1 MIKCEIIL
9 NGYVYDATNDLVN
22 WDDVEM
28 KWKRNDFDGVVR
40 SFTTKFEFAGSTYSL
55 LVSEFIKNMLNAS
68 ASIVFYTRNN
78 SWLWNERFRCALD
91 FSTFSYNGN
100 TCEINAIDDTLAAKI
115 KANRSTKYEYNVS
128 ELSEKDLDYD
138 RLDLIGN
145 AEWMTV
151 MPEQGYY
158 SLTSAANYATI
169 GLYTIKS
176 DVPKNSLYIQDC
188 PVLEY
193 AAYFEDIIKDG
204 YLIENISSREIK
216 VNLKLGLRFLLD
228 YKPNDYGSNVEFC
241 IQVGKYIYEENTHI
255 FKMSFNECAKIKSGD
270 ILSIDKEI
278 SIPRDSILCIFLRV
292 YNIDGT
298 IIIEQ
303 ISPLSIEYLFRHDSI
318 KLPVISPVS
327 LLNRLLKSINFDNE
341 GITGEIVNPTYALQR
356 TFILPAES
364 IRGISQAKIYTSYK
378 DFQEWMFAVFG
389 FVPVI
394 GDNKVSFVHM
404 DTLFVDKQAKDI
416 GNTSEFELSLDSSMV
431 HSSVKVGYNK
441 KDYDSVNGRDE
452 FRFTTE
458 YTTGTKLTDSSL
470 ELISPYRADAYG
482 IEFLAQKRGEDTTDS
497 SSDKDIFFVM
507 VQSTDESVLHLERGQ
522 TITGVISPETM
533 FNNLYAAPYM
543 ITAHYNYLRALGQ
556 KLFFAS
562 SDGNSD
568 VKINYFALNADL
580 ELPNTALFLPA
591 RATFITDDSSI
602 PDDLSG
608 YISFVHQG
616 KKYKGYVS
624 EITLNIGRLESV
636 KYELI
641 VKSIEDA

>member
-138 RLDLIGN
+138 RLEMKSQVTWIFPFSSDEETTVKLIYN
-145 AEWMTV
+145 HE
-151 MPEQGYY
+151 
-158 SLTSAANYATI
+158 NYI
-169 GLYTIKS
+169 PIYVEKS
-176 DVPKNSLYIQDC
+176 DIYTKNVVEVNDVGIGEELPFITCSKSQLIHLSCILTLQFGDLVNATVELISNIPGNIDVLLYSG
-188 PVLEY
+188 PVL
-193 AAYFEDIIKDG
+193 
-204 YLIENISSREIK
+204 SS
-216 VNLKLGLRFLLD
+216 
-228 YKPNDYGSNVEFC
+228 S
-241 IQVGKYIYEENTHI
+241 
-255 FKMSFNECAKIKSGD
+255 A
-270 ILSIDKEI
+270 
-278 SIPRDSILCIFLRV
+278 
-292 YNIDGT
+292 NIDMDIFMMPGQT
-298 IIIEQ
+298 LRLIYHPYWVGAGNEEHYLTNIIGIAPKITFLSKSDTVKIPT
-303 ISPLSIEYLFRHDSI
+303 ISPI
-318 KLPVISPVS
+318 K
-327 LLNRLLKSINFDNE
+327 LLNRILESINSDSD

-416 GNTSEFELSLDSSMV
+416 GNTSEFELSLDSGMV

-482 IEFLAQKRGEDTTDS
+482 IEFLAQKRGEETTDS

-568 VKINYFALNADL
+568 VKINSFALNADL

>member
-115 KANRSTKYEYNVS
+115 KANKSTKYEYNVS

-138 RLDLIGN
+138 RLEMKSQVTWIFPFSSDEETTVKLIYN
-145 AEWMTV
+145 HE
-151 MPEQGYY
+151 
-158 SLTSAANYATI
+158 NYI
-169 GLYTIKS
+169 PLYVEKS
-176 DVPKNSLYIQDC
+176 DIYTKNVVEVNDVGIGEEIPFITCSKSQLIHLSCILTLQFGDLVNATVELISNIPGDIDVLLYSG
-188 PVLEY
+188 PVL
-193 AAYFEDIIKDG
+193 
-204 YLIENISSREIK
+204 SS
-216 VNLKLGLRFLLD
+216 
-228 YKPNDYGSNVEFC
+228 S
-241 IQVGKYIYEENTHI
+241 
-255 FKMSFNECAKIKSGD
+255 A
-270 ILSIDKEI
+270 
-278 SIPRDSILCIFLRV
+278 
-292 YNIDGT
+292 NIDMDIFMVPGQT
-298 IIIEQ
+298 LRLIYHPYWVGAGHEKHYLTNITGIAPKITFLSKSDTVKIPT
-303 ISPLSIEYLFRHDSI
+303 ISPI
-318 KLPVISPVS
+318 K
-327 LLNRLLKSINFDNE
+327 LLNRILESINSDS
-341 GITGEIVNPTYALQR
+341 GSITGEIVNPTYALQR

-416 GNTSEFELSLDSSMV
+416 GNTSEFELSLDSGMV

-568 VKINYFALNADL
+568 VKINSFALNADL

-616 KKYKGYVS
+616 KQYKGYVS

>member
-128 ELSEKDLDYD
+128 ELSEKDLDYN
-138 RLDLIGN
+138 RLEMKSQVTWIFPFSSDEETTVKLIYN
-145 AEWMTV
+145 HE
-151 MPEQGYY
+151 
-158 SLTSAANYATI
+158 NYI
-169 GLYTIKS
+169 PIYVEKS
-176 DVPKNSLYIQDC
+176 DIYTKNVVEVNDVGIGEELPFITCSKSQLIHLSCILTLQFGDLVNATVELISNIPGNIDVLLYSG
-188 PVLEY
+188 PVL
-193 AAYFEDIIKDG
+193 
-204 YLIENISSREIK
+204 SS
-216 VNLKLGLRFLLD
+216 
-228 YKPNDYGSNVEFC
+228 S
-241 IQVGKYIYEENTHI
+241 
-255 FKMSFNECAKIKSGD
+255 A
-270 ILSIDKEI
+270 
-278 SIPRDSILCIFLRV
+278 
-292 YNIDGT
+292 NIDMDIFMMPGQT
-298 IIIEQ
+298 LRLIYHPYWVGAGNEEHYLTNIIGIAPKITFLSKSDTVKIPT
-303 ISPLSIEYLFRHDSI
+303 ISPI
-318 KLPVISPVS
+318 K
-327 LLNRLLKSINFDNE
+327 LLNRILESINSDSD

-416 GNTSEFELSLDSSMV
+416 GNTSEFELSLDSGMV

-482 IEFLAQKRGEDTTDS
+482 IEFLAQKRGEETTDS

-568 VKINYFALNADL
+568 VKINSFALNADL

>member
-138 RLDLIGN
+138 RLEMKSQVTWIFPFSSDEETTVKLIYN
-145 AEWMTV
+145 HE
-151 MPEQGYY
+151 
-158 SLTSAANYATI
+158 NYI
-169 GLYTIKS
+169 PLYVEKS
-176 DVPKNSLYIQDC
+176 DIYTKDVVEVNDVGIGEEKPFITCSKSQLIHLSCILTLKFGDLVNATVELISNIPGDIDVLLYSG
-188 PVLEY
+188 PVL
-193 AAYFEDIIKDG
+193 
-204 YLIENISSREIK
+204 SS
-216 VNLKLGLRFLLD
+216 
-228 YKPNDYGSNVEFC
+228 S
-241 IQVGKYIYEENTHI
+241 
-255 FKMSFNECAKIKSGD
+255 A
-270 ILSIDKEI
+270 
-278 SIPRDSILCIFLRV
+278 
-292 YNIDGT
+292 NIDMDIFMMPGQT
-298 IIIEQ
+298 LRLIYHPYWVGAGNEEHYLTNIIGIAPKITFLSKSDTVKIPT
-303 ISPLSIEYLFRHDSI
+303 ISPI
-318 KLPVISPVS
+318 K
-327 LLNRLLKSINFDNE
+327 LLNRILESINSDSG
-341 GITGEIVNPTYALQR
+341 GITGEIVGPTYALQR

-364 IRGISQAKIYTSYK
+364 IRGISGAKIYTSYK
-378 DFQEWMFAVFG
+378 DFQEWMFTVFG

-394 GDNKVSFVHM
+394 GENKVSFVHM
-404 DTLFVDKQAKDI
+404 DTLFPDKQIKGLENI
-416 GNTSEFELSLDSSMV
+416 SEFEVSLDSGMV
-431 HSSVKVGYNK
+431 YTSVRVGYNK
-441 KDYDSVNGRDE
+441 QDYDSVNGRDE

-482 IEFLAQKRGEDTTDS
+482 VEFLAQTRGEDTTDN
-497 SSDKDIFFVM
+497 SSDKDVFFIM
-507 VQSTDESVLHLERGQ
+507 VQSTDESVLHLKRGQ

-562 SDGNSD
+562 SEGNSD
-568 VKINYFALNADL
+568 VKINSFALNADL

-616 KKYKGYVS
+616 KQYKGYVS
-624 EITLNIGRLESV
+624 EITLNIGRQESL

>member
-138 RLDLIGN
+138 RLEMKSQVTWIFPFSSDEETTVKLIYN
-145 AEWMTV
+145 HE
-151 MPEQGYY
+151 
-158 SLTSAANYATI
+158 NYI
-169 GLYTIKS
+169 PLYVEKS
-176 DVPKNSLYIQDC
+176 DIYTKDVVEVNDVGIGEEKPFITCSKSQLIHLSCILTLKFGDLVNATVELISNIPGDIDVLLYSG
-188 PVLEY
+188 PVL
-193 AAYFEDIIKDG
+193 
-204 YLIENISSREIK
+204 SS
-216 VNLKLGLRFLLD
+216 
-228 YKPNDYGSNVEFC
+228 S
-241 IQVGKYIYEENTHI
+241 
-255 FKMSFNECAKIKSGD
+255 A
-270 ILSIDKEI
+270 
-278 SIPRDSILCIFLRV
+278 
-292 YNIDGT
+292 NIDMDIFMMPGQT
-298 IIIEQ
+298 LRLIYHPYWPGAGNEEHYLTNIIGIAPKITFLSKSDTVKIPT
-303 ISPLSIEYLFRHDSI
+303 ISPI
-318 KLPVISPVS
+318 K
-327 LLNRLLKSINFDNE
+327 LLNRILESINSDSG
-341 GITGEIVNPTYALQR
+341 GITGEIVGPTYALQR

-364 IRGISQAKIYTSYK
+364 IRGISGAKIYTSYK
-378 DFQEWMFAVFG
+378 DFQEWMFTVFG

-394 GDNKVSFVHM
+394 GENKVSFVHM
-404 DTLFVDKQAKDI
+404 DTLFPDKQIKGLENI
-416 GNTSEFELSLDSSMV
+416 SEFEVSLDSGMV
-431 HSSVKVGYNK
+431 YTSVRVGYNK
-441 KDYDSVNGRDE
+441 QDYDSVNGRDE

-482 IEFLAQKRGEDTTDS
+482 VEFLAQTRGEDTTDN
-497 SSDKDIFFVM
+497 SSDKDVFFIM

-562 SDGNSD
+562 SEGNSD
-568 VKINYFALNADL
+568 VKINSFALNADL

-608 YISFVHQG
+608 YISFVHQE

-624 EITLNIGRLESV
+624 EITLNIGRQESV

>member
-128 ELSEKDLDYD
+128 ELSEKDLDYAG
-138 RLDLIGN
+138 LDLIGN
-145 AEWMTV
+145 AKW
-151 MPEQGYY
+151 
-158 SLTSAANYATI
+158 TI
-169 GLYTIKS
+169 PGLEDGTEYDMDDLVFWKTIDFYVEKS
-176 DVPKNSLYIQDC
+176 DLISRTISVHDC
-188 PVLEY
+188 PMTETDTKSEILNDNY
-193 AAYFEDIIKDG
+193 I
-204 YLIENISSREIK
+204 IENIGNKSITI
-216 VNLKLGLRFLLD
+216 NLKLNLQFKVSYDDEDPRVTF
-228 YKPNDYGSNVEFC
+228 V
-241 IQVGKYIYEENTHI
+241 IIVGKYDGTNLHYSYLNNTQLNSSQNI
-255 FKMSFNECAKIKSGD
+255 NIDED
-270 ILSIDKEI
+270 ILISAGSRLWIYMEKPNNPRTVQI
-278 SIPRDSILCIFLRV
+278 SI
-292 YNIDGT
+292 
-298 IIIEQ
+298 EQ
-303 ISPLSIEYLFRHDSI
+303 LAPLSIEYMTQADSVKI
-318 KLPVISPVS
+318 PTISPTK
-327 LLNRLLKSINFDNE
+327 LLNRLLKSINSDSDV
-341 GITGEIVNPTYALQR
+341 IGEIVNPSYSLQR
-356 TFILPAES
+356 SFLLSAEAV
-364 IRGISQAKIYTSYK
+364 RGISGAKIYTSYK
-378 DFQEWMFAVFG
+378 DFQEWIFDVFG
-389 FVPVI
+389 YVPVI
-394 GDNKVSFVHM
+394 SGNKVSFVHM
-404 DTLFVDKQAKDI
+404 DTLFPDKQIKTLE
-416 GNTSEFELSLDSSMV
+416 NVSEFELSLDAGMV
-431 HSSVKVGYNK
+431 YSSVRIGYNK
-441 KDYDSVNGRDE
+441 QDYDSVNGRDE

-458 YTTGTKLTDSSL
+458 YTTGTILTDSSL

-482 IEFLAQKRGEDTTDS
+482 IEFLAQKRKEDTTDN
-497 SSDKDIFFVM
+497 SSDKDVFFVM
-507 VQSTDESVLHLERGQ
+507 VQSIDESVLHLERKQ

-562 SDGNSD
+562 SEGNSD
-568 VKINYFALNADL
+568 VKINSFALNADL

-616 KKYKGYVS
+616 KQYKGYVS
-624 EITLNIGRLESV
+624 EITLNIGRQESL

>member
-55 LVSEFIKNMLNAS
+55 LVSEFIRNMLNAS

-115 KANRSTKYEYNVS
+115 KANRSTKYEYLVD
-128 ELSEKDLDYD
+128 EIKDDKELDYD
-138 RLDLIGN
+138 RLNVIGS
-145 AEWMTV
+145 AKWMTV
-151 MPEQGYY
+151 LPEQGYY
-158 SLTSAANYATI
+158 YSTDANNYATI
-169 GLYTIKS
+169 GFYVIESEVLKR
-176 DVPKNSLYIQDC
+176 SLYIQDC
-188 PVLEY
+188 PTLEN
-193 AAYFEDIIKDG
+193 ALYFEDIVSRG
-204 YLIENISSREIK
+204 YLIENVSSVSIRVK
-216 VNLKLGLRFLLD
+216 LKLGLRFLLNYEPD
-228 YKPNDYGSNVEFC
+228 PYGSGIWFV
-241 IQVGKYIYEENTHI
+241 IQVGKYTYDGNTHN
-255 FKMSFNECAKIKSGD
+255 FKMSFNESTKIKSGD

-278 SIPRDSILCIFLRV
+278 DIPSGSVLCAFLQLDH
-292 YNIDGT
+292 IEGT
-298 IIIEQ
+298 ITVEQ
-303 ISPLSIEYLFRHDSI
+303 VTPLSIEYIYRYDTVR
-318 KLPVISPVS
+318 LPVISPVS
-327 LLNRLLKSINFDNE
+327 LLNRLLKSISNNE

-356 TFILPAES
+356 TFILPSES
-364 IRGISQAKIYTSYK
+364 IRGISGEKIYTSYK
-378 DFQEWMFAVFG
+378 DFQEWMFTVFG

-394 GDNKVSFVHM
+394 SDNKVSFVHM
-404 DTLFVDKQAKDI
+404 DTLFPDKQIKTLE
-416 GNTSEFELSLDSSMV
+416 NVSEFELSLDAGMV
-431 HSSVKVGYNK
+431 YTSVRVGYNK
-441 KDYDSVNGRDE
+441 QDYDSVNGRDE

-482 IEFLAQKRGEDTTDS
+482 VEFLAQTRGEDTTDN
-497 SSDKDIFFVM
+497 SSDKDVFFIM
-507 VQSTDESVLHLERGQ
+507 AQSTDESVLHLERKQ
-522 TITGVISPETM
+522 TISGVLSPSTM

-543 ITAHYNYLRALGQ
+543 ITAHYNYLRTLGE
-556 KLFFAS
+556 KLVFTS

-568 VKINYFALNADL
+568 VKINSFALNADL
-580 ELPNTALFLPA
+580 ELPNTSLFLPA

-616 KKYKGYVS
+616 KQYKGYVS
-624 EITLNIGRLESV
+624 EITLNIGRKESV